1 MGERI
6 CQHCR
11 HSETGIPANAMTALQ
26 ATRHGLL
33 CLLQQPLGKNVP
45 LYKSV
50 QSGDSCARF
59 ESRDSNATGGGH
71 G

>member
-1 MGERI
+1 MADAQQRI
-6 CQHCR
+6 CANCKHA
-11 HSETGIPANAMTALQ
+11 EDGIPASAMTALE
-26 ATRHGLL
+26 ASRHGLL

-50 QSGDSCARF
+50 TSGDTCERWEAL
-59 ESRDSNATGGGH
+59 H